1 MLESQTSLVSVIIP
15 CHNQARFLT
24 EAIGSVLSQRYSLFE
39 IVVVDDGST
48 DDTFEVATRY
58 REVRCVRQIN
68 QGLSAARNA
77 GLGASKGSYLVF
89 LDADDRLLPDAL
101 EAGVECLTAH
111 PECAFVYGHLQFIAS
126 DGSPLPT
133 TKQVRVEKDHCLQL
147 LRGDYIWT
155 PGVVMYR
162 RAIFDSVDGFDT
174 RIDACADC
182 DLNIRITRDYPVYC
196 HGNVILEYRQH
207 GANMSGK
214 SALMLKTALAAHRS
228 QLKYVKGNE
237 RYEAASKIGKRAAQD
252 YFGRH
257 LFNEVRAHVASG
269 ALKSALAGIVIL
281 LRYHP
286 RGLATCVLEGLRRFV
301 FRAKNRLGFFQVSR

>member
-1 MLESQTSLVSVIIP
+1 MLDSQPTLVSVIIP
-15 CHNQARFLT
+15 CHNQARFLS
-24 EAIGSVLSQRYSLFE
+24 EAIGSVLCQSYPLFE

-48 DDTFEVATRY
+48 DDTFEVASRY
-58 REVRCVRQIN
+58 REVRCVRQKN

-77 GLGASKGSYLVF
+77 GVGASKGSYLVF
-89 LDADDRLLPDAL
+89 LDADDRLLRHAL
-101 EAGVECLTAH
+101 QAGLECLTAH

-133 TKQVRVEKDHCLQL
+133 IKQVRVERDHCLQL

-162 RAIFDSVDGFDT
+162 RTIFDSIDGFDT

-182 DLNIRITRDYPVYC
+182 DLNIRISRDYPVYC

-207 GANMSGK
+207 DANMSGK
-214 SALMLKTALAAHRS
+214 SALMLKTALAAHRF

-269 ALKSALAGIVIL
+269 ALKSALAGLLLL

-286 RGLATCVLEGLRRFV
+286 RGFATYVSGALRRFV

>member
-89 LDADDRLLPDAL
+89 LDADDRLLPHAL

>member
-1 MLESQTSLVSVIIP
+1 MLGSQPSLVSVIIP
-15 CHNQARFLT
+15 CHNQARYLS
-24 EAIGSVLSQRYSLFE
+24 EAIGSVLTQTYSPIE

-48 DDTFEVATRY
+48 DDTFEVATRHP
-58 REVRCVRQIN
+58 EVRCVRQTN

-89 LDADDRLLPDAL
+89 LDADDRLLPQAL
-101 EAGVECLTAH
+101 EAGLECLNAH

-126 DGSPLPT
+126 DGSPCPT
-133 TKQVRVEKDHCLQL
+133 TKQVRVERDHCFEL

-162 RAIFDSVDGFDT
+162 RAIFDSVDGFDS

-182 DLNIRITRDYPVYC
+182 DLNIRITRDYPIYC

-207 GANMSGK
+207 GASMSGK

-257 LFNEVRAHVASG
+257 LLNEVRAHAASG
-269 ALKSALAGIVIL
+269 ELTSALAGSVL
-281 LRYHP
+281 LFRYHP
-286 RGLATCVLEGLRRFV
+286 RGFATYVLEALRRFV
-301 FRAKNRLGFFQVSR
+301 FRTKNRLGFFQVSR

>member
-1 MLESQTSLVSVIIP
+1 MLESQPTLVSVIIP
-15 CHNQARFLT
+15 CHNQARFLS
-24 EAIGSVLSQRYSLFE
+24 EAIGSVLTQSYPLFE
-39 IVVVDDGST
+39 VVVVDDGST
-48 DDTFEVATRY
+48 DDTFEVAARY
-58 REVRCVRQIN
+58 REVRCVRQVN

-77 GLGASKGSYLVF
+77 GLEASKGSYLVF
-89 LDADDRLLPDAL
+89 LDADDRLLPHAL
-101 EAGVECLTAH
+101 QAGLECLTAH

-133 TKQVRVEKDHCLQL
+133 IKQVRVERDHCLQL

-182 DLNIRITRDYPVYC
+182 DLNIRITRDYPIYC
-196 HGNVILEYRQH
+196 HGDVILEYRQH

-214 SALMLKTALAAHRS
+214 SALMLKTALAAHRF
-228 QLKYVKGNE
+228 QLKYVEGNAQ
-237 RYEAASKIGKRAAQD
+237 YEAASKIGKRAAQD

-257 LFNEVRAHVASG
+257 LLNEVRAHLASG
-269 ALKSALAGIVIL
+269 ALKSALAGLLLL

-286 RGLATCVLEGLRRFV
+286 RGFATYVSGALRRFF
-301 FRAKNRLGFFQVSR
+301 FRAKKRLGFFQVLR

>member
-1 MLESQTSLVSVIIP
+1 
-15 CHNQARFLT
+15 
-24 EAIGSVLSQRYSLFE
+24 
-39 IVVVDDGST
+39 
-48 DDTFEVATRY
+48 
-58 REVRCVRQIN
+58 
-68 QGLSAARNA
+68 
-77 GLGASKGSYLVF
+77 
-89 LDADDRLLPDAL
+89 
-101 EAGVECLTAH
+101 
-111 PECAFVYGHLQFIAS
+111 
-126 DGSPLPT
+126 
-133 TKQVRVEKDHCLQL
+133 
-147 LRGDYIWT
+147 
-155 PGVVMYR
+155 MYR

>member
-89 LDADDRLLPDAL
+89 LDADDRLLPHAL

-286 RGLATCVLEGLRRFV
+286 RGLATCVLEGLGRFV